1 MFLIIGYIIK
11 ICLAQFNNTR
21 NVPFNFLTCSNTCKT
36 SLLERL
42 THIQKS
48 LIDNLSHQRGQF
60 PEVKLKEEHV
70 KPIRIRKQDM
80 KRKEAE
86 VTATERGSSKCSIS

>member
-1 MFLIIGYIIK
+1 MIK

-48 LIDNLSHQRGQF
+48 LIDNLTHQRGQF

-70 KPIRIRKQDM
+70 KPIRIRKHDVENM

-86 VTATERGSSKCSIS
+86 VIATGGSSKCSIS